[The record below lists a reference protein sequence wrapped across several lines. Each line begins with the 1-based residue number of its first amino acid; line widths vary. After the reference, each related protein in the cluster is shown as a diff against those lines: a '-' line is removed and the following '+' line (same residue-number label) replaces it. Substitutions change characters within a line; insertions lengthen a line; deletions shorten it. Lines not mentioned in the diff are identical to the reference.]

1 MNKFEVRNMDLYYG
15 SFHAL
20 KNINIDIPEKEITAF
35 IGPSGCGKSTFLKS
49 LNRMNDLVEGCR
61 ISGDIKLDGED
72 IYKDKMDVNVL
83 RKRVGMVFQ
92 KPNPFPMSIYDNI
105 AYGPRTHG
113 IQEQGAAGRDCGKV
127 PARRGHLGRGQGPA
141 EQERLGLSGGQQQRL
156 CIARALAVEPE
167 VLLMDEPTSAL
178 DPIST
183 SKIEELAMELKE
195 QYTIVIVTHN
205 MQQAARIAT
214 RRRFSCW
221 ASWWRWARRSE
232 CSPRPRISAPRIT
245 SRAASAKEVRQM
257 GTSVR
262 KMYDA
267 ELLQL
272 DTMLARM
279 GHAAGGA
286 IESAMTALRT
296 GDTELARS
304 VIARDSEIDSAEH
317 EIEHRCLTLFL
328 RQQPVAGD
336 LRKVSTALKMV
347 TDIER
352 IADQASDIAEI
363 TLHLHPDGART
374 VGVLDD
380 LYAMGDIALHMVK
393 DAIAAYVQVDLSTA
407 AQVIARDDDC
417 DAMFSRISKE
427 IAAYIAAHPGDAE
440 TALDLF
446 MIDKYLERLGDHA
459 VNIAEWVEFLKTG
472 VHKSRKIV

>member
-1 MNKFEVRNMDLYYG
+1 
-15 SFHAL
+15 
-20 KNINIDIPEKEITAF
+20 
-35 IGPSGCGKSTFLKS
+35 
-49 LNRMNDLVEGCR
+49 
-61 ISGDIKLDGED
+61 
-72 IYKDKMDVNVL
+72 
-83 RKRVGMVFQ
+83 
-92 KPNPFPMSIYDNI
+92 
-105 AYGPRTHG
+105 
-113 IQEQGAAGRDCGKV
+113 
-127 PARRGHLGRGQGPA
+127 
-141 EQERLGLSGGQQQRL
+141 
-156 CIARALAVEPE
+156 
-167 VLLMDEPTSAL
+167 
-178 DPIST
+178 
-183 SKIEELAMELKE
+183 
-195 QYTIVIVTHN
+195 
-205 MQQAARIAT
+205 
-214 RRRFSCW
+214 
-221 ASWWRWARRSE
+221 
-232 CSPRPRISAPRIT
+232 
-245 SRAASAKEVRQM
+245 M

-296 GDTELARS
+296 GDTELARG

-417 DAMFSRISKE
+417 DAMFSRISKK
-427 IAAYIAAHPGDAE
+427 IAAYIAAHPSDAE

>member
-1 MNKFEVRNMDLYYG
+1 MSIRTQYDSDLE
-15 SFHAL
+15 AL
-20 KNINIDIPEKEITAF
+20 KA
-35 IGPSGCGKSTFLKS
+35 
-49 LNRMNDLVEGCR
+49 
-61 ISGDIKLDGED
+61 
-72 IYKDKMDVNVL
+72 
-83 RKRVGMVFQ
+83 
-92 KPNPFPMSIYDNI
+92 
-105 AYGPRTHG
+105 
-113 IQEQGAAGRDCGKV
+113 
-127 PARRGHLGRGQGPA
+127 
-141 EQERLGLSGGQQQRL
+141 
-156 CIARALAVEPE
+156 ALAERGRSSADAVE
-167 VLLMDEPTSAL
+167 DAL
-178 DPIST
+178 EALCT
-183 SKIEELAMELKE
+183 A
-195 QYTIVIVTHN
+195 
-205 MQQAARIAT
+205 
-214 RRRFSCW
+214 
-221 ASWWRWARRSE
+221 
-232 CSPRPRISAPRIT
+232 
-245 SRAASAKEVRQM
+245 
-257 GTSVR
+257 
-262 KMYDA
+262 DA
-267 ELLQL
+267 E
-272 DTMLARM
+272 
-279 GHAAGGA
+279 AAA
-286 IESAMTALRT
+286 AVAQ
-296 GDTELARS
+296 GDGRINNME
-304 VIARDSEIDSAEH
+304 RD
-317 EIEHRCLTLFL
+317 IEHRCMTLLL